1 MQKTVE
7 RVNEMETRFFVKIN
21 KANKPVARLISA
33 IQKRAPIN
41 KIRNETEEVIAYTA
55 ETQRVTRDYYKQL
68 HASQMDNLE

>member
-21 KANKPVARLISA
+21 KANKPVARLIST

-41 KIRNETEEVIAYTA
+41 RIRNETEEVIAYTA

-68 HASQMDNLE
+68 YASQMDNLE